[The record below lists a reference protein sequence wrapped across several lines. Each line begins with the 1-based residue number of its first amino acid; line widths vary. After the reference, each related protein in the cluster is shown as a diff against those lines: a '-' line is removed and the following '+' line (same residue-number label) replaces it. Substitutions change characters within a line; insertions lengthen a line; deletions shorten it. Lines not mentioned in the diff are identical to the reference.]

1 MMLLLYVERA
11 VVVLLAAVALLLAIV
26 SFRQASGSTV
36 AFFRSVADPESRAFL
51 TPVSGIWDGKKSG
64 SGSVMNKPDHISE
77 SLETILLGENTE
89 IL

>member
-36 AFFRSVADPESRAFL
+36 AFFCSAAD
-51 TPVSGIWDGKKSG
+51 SG
-64 SGSVMNKPDHISE
+64 SDAFVISGSEMYNPD
-77 SLETILLGENTE
+77 
-89 IL
+89 

>member
-36 AFFRSVADPESRAFL
+36 AFFAVLRIRDPLPIFD
-51 TPVSGIWDGKKSG
+51 PGIRDG
-64 SGSVMNKPDHISE
+64 
-77 SLETILLGENTE
+77 
-89 IL
+89 

>member
-36 AFFRSVADPESRAFL
+36 ACFCSAAVPGPCAFL
-51 TPVSGIWDGKKSG
+51 IAGSGIRDGKKSG
-64 SGSVMNKPDHISE
+64 SYFRELIRNFWV
-77 SLETILLGENTE
+77 
-89 IL
+89 